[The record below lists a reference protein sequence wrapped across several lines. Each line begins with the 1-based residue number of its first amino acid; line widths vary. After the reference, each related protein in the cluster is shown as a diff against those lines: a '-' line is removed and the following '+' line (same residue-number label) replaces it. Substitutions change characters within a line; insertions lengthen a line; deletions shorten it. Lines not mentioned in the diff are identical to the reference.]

1 MVCDALLNY
10 QDDDSVFARYV
21 DIVSSMGKKNEDID
35 SLVSSHKSMIAKK
48 KKAIAWVQSSNFDIP
63 KHTPQYR
70 MIVQKKILPMA
81 MWDYSQL

>member
-1 MVCDALLNY
+1 MVDE
-10 QDDDSVFARYV
+10 
-21 DIVSSMGKKNEDID
+21 VSPIINKKRQKKN
-35 SLVSSHKSMIAKK
+35 LTAKK